1 MGGAVALMLVPVEM
15 VFYNF
20 ITPSEGFNFTLSSK
34 LWMKKHWKPINSQGF
49 RDVEH
54 DPWSYAKKVFV
65 VGDSF
70 VAGHGIEDHR
80 NRFADV
86 LGRKLPSDWEVI
98 IIANNGWNT
107 DEQYNALVSHPAK
120 PDLIVLSYFI
130 NDIEGAANQL
140 GIPRPPLVKQPTWFI
155 RHVINTSYA
164 LNYLYWRVYRFSGS
178 QDMRRK
184 YMDYLY
190 QAYDNL
196 DVWTLHKA
204 QLSKFIGYARRHKIN
219 LVTVIFPDLT
229 DIAGSAAFTTK
240 VADYMKSR
248 GVTVID
254 MAEKLAGR
262 EPSSLIV
269 NSFNAHPNVALNREV
284 GELLYQAAMLS
295 RSF

>member
-1 MGGAVALMLVPVEM
+1 MALMLVSVEM

-20 ITPSEGFNFTLSSK
+20 ITPSDGFNFTLSSK

-49 RDVEH
+49 RDVEY
-54 DPWSYAKKVFV
+54 DPSSDAKKVFV

-70 VAGHGIEDHR
+70 VAGYGIEDYR
-80 NRFADV
+80 DRFANV
-86 LGRKLPSDWEVI
+86 LGRKLSSDWEMV

-120 PDLIVLSYFI
+120 PDFIVLSYFI
-130 NDIEGAANQL
+130 NDIEGAVNQS
-140 GIPRPPLVKQPTWFI
+140 GIPRPPLFEQPTWFI
-155 RHVINTSYA
+155 RYVINNSYA
-164 LNYLYWRVYRFSGS
+164 LNYLYWRVYRFASS
-178 QDMRRK
+178 QDMRVK

-196 DVWTLHKA
+196 DAWTLHKA
-204 QLSKFIGYARRHKIN
+204 QLSKFVGYARQHKIN
-219 LVTVIFPDLT
+219 LVTVIFPNLT
-229 DIAGSAAFTTK
+229 DISGSAIFTTK

-269 NSFNAHPNVALNREV
+269 NLFDAHPNVALNREI
-284 GELLYQAAMLS
+284 GELLYQAVMS
-295 RSF
+295 SQSF